1 MLGKPVSCRNGKA
14 RLAASHD
21 RLGEGMP
28 RRECHELLAVAM
40 AAGQDRGSNL
50 AQEEGVDE
58 RDAHLEG
65 VRHRAPVDVAQ
76 ELVAHEERRLERGH
90 AGEGAAGVGRDG
102 LADVVEDRQPPQ
114 ALLGQLVAE
123 DQRQLV
129 GEEEPAL
136 HEVRAFIGMAVLR
149 RERRLRT
156 EARPARNEA
165 LVEALVDSRHSRQVT
180 EDGGNADEAGD
191 GSEGGVA
198 AEQLVAAGGGEGH
211 LPSQLGGGVAHE
223 VRVDGV
229 GRGLIHGLEQPR
241 QLGAELVAG
250 ERDVRVLRSI
260 LARDGLRKRRLV
272 LPRAGVFVEPQGD
285 ALQRHARLRGQGH
298 DRSGVASGGEE
309 RADRH
314 VAHEVIAHRLANGI
328 ADDGLPL
335 CLRHSRAPV
344 RGLTPRLGDREV
356 RARLAGTRG
365 SDLHPVSG
373 RQCADGLVHGER
385 LGHPASKPAAGS
397 QHGLVGAMI
406 EIDDGQ
412 APVAECDMSIR
423 REPRSGSVGTS
434 GAHRVTRADELFL
447 DGRLRRGSERVDC
460 VNAAHSKR
468 SVILPYWTTAPRM
481 KEKRDIY
488 RFLHVS
494 PRRIFEQLDQYVV
507 GQRQAKEVLAIAA
520 YNHLKRI
527 EYLKFGGEV
536 AIRKSNILMI
546 GPSGSGKTY
555 LARTLARILD
565 VPFAYND
572 ATAFTEAGYYGEDVE
587 LAIGRLLYATNQNV
601 DAAENGVVFVDE
613 IDKLARRAGGARTGN
628 GARDIGGEGVQQS
641 LLKILEGEKL
651 FVPLN
656 GAQHWSKHDF
666 VELDLANILFIC
678 AGSFSDVDVTP
689 ETKPIGFFGDAASAH
704 ELSTDDLVNYG
715 FLPELLGRLPVR
727 VQLDQL
733 TAEELVTIL
742 TEPREA
748 MVPEYQRLCA
758 LDQIQLDFSH
768 DALYEIANAALKQ
781 KLGARALRAILEKV
795 LHPILFVGPE
805 RAGERIVIE
814 SEHVRRYLA

>member
-1 MLGKPVSCRNGKA
+1 
-14 RLAASHD
+14 
-21 RLGEGMP
+21 
-28 RRECHELLAVAM
+28 
-40 AAGQDRGSNL
+40 
-50 AQEEGVDE
+50 
-58 RDAHLEG
+58 
-65 VRHRAPVDVAQ
+65 
-76 ELVAHEERRLERGH
+76 
-90 AGEGAAGVGRDG
+90 
-102 LADVVEDRQPPQ
+102 
-114 ALLGQLVAE
+114 
-123 DQRQLV
+123 
-129 GEEEPAL
+129 
-136 HEVRAFIGMAVLR
+136 
-149 RERRLRT
+149 
-156 EARPARNEA
+156 
-165 LVEALVDSRHSRQVT
+165 
-180 EDGGNADEAGD
+180 
-191 GSEGGVA
+191 
-198 AEQLVAAGGGEGH
+198 
-211 LPSQLGGGVAHE
+211 
-223 VRVDGV
+223 
-229 GRGLIHGLEQPR
+229 
-241 QLGAELVAG
+241 
-250 ERDVRVLRSI
+250 
-260 LARDGLRKRRLV
+260 
-272 LPRAGVFVEPQGD
+272 
-285 ALQRHARLRGQGH
+285 
-298 DRSGVASGGEE
+298 
-309 RADRH
+309 
-314 VAHEVIAHRLANGI
+314 
-328 ADDGLPL
+328 
-335 CLRHSRAPV
+335 
-344 RGLTPRLGDREV
+344 
-356 RARLAGTRG
+356 
-365 SDLHPVSG
+365 
-373 RQCADGLVHGER
+373 
-385 LGHPASKPAAGS
+385 
-397 QHGLVGAMI
+397 
-406 EIDDGQ
+406 
-412 APVAECDMSIR
+412 
-423 REPRSGSVGTS
+423 
-434 GAHRVTRADELFL
+434 
-447 DGRLRRGSERVDC
+447 
-460 VNAAHSKR
+460 
-468 SVILPYWTTAPRM
+468 M

-601 DAAENGVVFVDE
+601 NAAENGIVFIDE
-613 IDKLARRAGGARTGN
+613 IDKIARRAGGARTGS

-656 GAQHWSKHDF
+656 AAAHWSKHDF
-666 VELDLANILFIC
+666 VELDIANILFIC